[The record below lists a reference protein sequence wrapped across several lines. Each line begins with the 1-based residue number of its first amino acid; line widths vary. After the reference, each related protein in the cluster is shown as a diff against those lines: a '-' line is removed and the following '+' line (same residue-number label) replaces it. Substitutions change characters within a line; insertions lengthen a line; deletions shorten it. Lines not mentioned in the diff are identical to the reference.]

1 MIPRRDFITLLGGAA
16 AYALLLPRAGRAQ
29 QPARRQLIGFL
40 AGASSTSAFSSTA
53 RSFLKGLGE
62 QGFVDGREIDITY
75 RFADGYLDR
84 LPRLADELVLLKP
97 DVILAPATPPALAA
111 KRATATI
118 PIVCPLLDN
127 PVGLGLVSS
136 HNRPVGNVT
145 GILRYVE
152 GLAGKNLEVATQ
164 LLPHATRVGLLVNVA
179 STESVDKRRDTEVA
193 AQKLPIKLVPVEVQ
207 SPDDLGGAFGTFA
220 SERVQA
226 VVVLQD
232 SMFFSEHRTIIALA
246 AEHRL
251 PAIWS
256 TRIFAEAGGL
266 ISYGVDEADSFRRVA
281 GYVGMVLKGAKPS
294 DLPVELPTKFELI
307 INLKAARALGLT
319 VPDKLLA
326 LADEVIE

>member
-1 MIPRRDFITLLGGAA
+1 MRRREFITLLGGAA
-16 AYALLLPRAGRAQ
+16 AYALLLPRAGRTQ

-75 RFADGYLDR
+75 RFADGYLER
-84 LPRLADELVLLKP
+84 LPRLADELVRLKP

-136 HNRPVGNVT
+136 HNRPVGNV
-145 GILRYVE
+145 
-152 GLAGKNLEVATQ
+152 
-164 LLPHATRVGLLVNVA
+164 GLLVNLA

>member
-1 MIPRRDFITLLGGAA
+1 MRRREFITLIGGAA
-16 AYALLLPRAGRAQ
+16 AAWPLAARAQ

-62 QGFVDGREIDITY
+62 QGFVDGRDIDITY
-75 RFADGYLDR
+75 RFADGYLER
-84 LPRLADELVLLKP
+84 LPRLADELVRLKP